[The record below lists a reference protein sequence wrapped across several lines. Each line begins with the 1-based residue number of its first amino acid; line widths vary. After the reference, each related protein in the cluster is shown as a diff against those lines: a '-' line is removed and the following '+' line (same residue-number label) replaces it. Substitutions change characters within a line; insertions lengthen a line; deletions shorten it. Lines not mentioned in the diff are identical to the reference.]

1 MKLSRTEILD
11 LIIEEVSS
19 IYAGADE
26 SESIFKERELTH
38 DVART
43 RKEISKHIEN
53 AVASVEY
60 PTNMDT
66 IEITVGQLKNWE
78 DVLTK
83 FLMALGGE

>member
-1 MKLSRTEILD
+1 MKLSRTEILN
-11 LIIEEVSS
+11 LIKEEVSS

-43 RKEISKHIEN
+43 QGEISRYIEK

-66 IEITVGQLKNWE
+66 IEISVGQLKNWE

-83 FLMALGGE
+83 FLMALGGD